1 MGFAAEDYGYENL
14 YEIRV
19 INEEKQT
26 YLTADT
32 NRLTRDCHQPLSHP
46 ALVLLTPRNNS
57 Y

>member
-14 YEIRV
+14 YEIRF
-19 INEEKQT
+19 INEEKQM

-32 NRLTRDCHQPLSHP
+32 NRLTRDCHQPPSHP